1 MGLNTTAPSY
11 TAGQTL
17 NAAQLNAL
25 QDGIQAAWT
34 AWTPTLTNITL
45 GNGTQVARYQRIGK
59 NIWFYWDLTLGSTS
73 AVGTGPTVSLPVTA
87 LSAAAVRRLTCGYVD
102 TSASR
107 YDAGATYNESTTVV
121 SLGNGASPLAA
132 ITATVPFTWAT
143 GDILHCHGTYEA
155 A

>member
-17 NAAQLNAL
+17 TAAQLNAL

-107 YDAGATYNESTTVV
+107 YDAGATYNESATAV